1 MSHSRRLLCL
11 FVSTTAL
18 GMLAPRAT
26 MADDAKPTDVKPA
39 TAKRSTGQ
47 DYKIRDVKLTS
58 DGALRGQ
65 LVSSNGAP
73 IANSPVRLVGR
84 DGVAAASTST
94 DEHGAFQ
101 VQGLRGG
108 LYLVDANQA
117 RSMIRAWSNE
127 TAPPAASDGMLLI
140 GDGRTVRGR
149 HQDFGG
155 ISDGVFRWDEFG
167 GMVAVPLV
175 IGGSIAAQH
184 AKQEGRSDAS

>member
-1 MSHSRRLLCL
+1 MPQ
-11 FVSTTAL
+11 V
-18 GMLAPRAT
+18 T
-26 MADDAKPTDVKPA
+26 MADDAKPTDVKSA
-39 TAKRSTGQ
+39 AAKRSTGQ
-47 DYKIRDVKLTS
+47 DYKIRDVKLTT

-65 LVSSNGAP
+65 LVDSSGAP
-73 IANSPVRLVGR
+73 IANSPVRLLGR

-94 DEHGAFQ
+94 DEHGAFK

-108 LYLVDANQA
+108 LYLVDATKA
-117 RSMIRAWSNE
+117 RSMIRAWSTD
-127 TAPPAASDGMLLI
+127 TAPPAASDGMLMV

-149 HQDFGG
+149 VQDFGG

-167 GMVAVPLV
+167 GMVALPLI